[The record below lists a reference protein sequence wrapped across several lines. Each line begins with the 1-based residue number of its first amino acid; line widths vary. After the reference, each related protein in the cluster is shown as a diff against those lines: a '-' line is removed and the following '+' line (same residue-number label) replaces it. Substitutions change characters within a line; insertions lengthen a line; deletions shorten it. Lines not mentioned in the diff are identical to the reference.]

1 MDHARRF
8 ADRAAAV
15 VKLSARTLMLDSEVA
30 IYDQQLRSRFDWLRE
45 LDPNAVATPP
55 LFTFDVLYLDRRD
68 RTGQPLRDRRAR
80 LEDVGP
86 GASWSSRCAASRQ
99 TVWRRGSRWSGAA
112 ARATSPRARP
122 ACTRAGRRGGGG
134 R

>member
-45 LDPNAVATPP
+45 PDADAVASPP
-55 LFTFDVLYLDRRD
+55 LLMAFDLLYQ
-68 RTGQPLRDRRAR
+68 T
-80 LEDVGP
+80 
-86 GASWSSRCAASRQ
+86 AA
-99 TVWRRGSRWSGAA
+99 T
-112 ARATSPRARP
+112 
-122 ACTRAGRRGGGG
+122 
-134 R
+134 